1 MLTAAGQNPWISFK
15 ITDKHSIFKELIHS
29 ALKDYQKNVS
39 SNLKIKMILSF
50 GIYPR
55 KEISTTVIKSWCD
68 KK

>member
-29 ALKDYQKNVS
+29 ALKDYQKC
-39 SNLKIKMILSF
+39 LIKFKIKIILSF